1 VRSLESDPGLK
12 PHLLHSCRGLR
23 TASLL
28 LFSLASCAGAAG
40 SASTSA
46 GFAGNQSVAS
56 DFSARDVDGKTL
68 RLSDYLGKEA
78 VLLDFWSTYCE
89 PCLAEMPHL
98 RRMYDE
104 QKAKGFVVIAIA
116 MDGPETVAE
125 VPAFAKRNGMIFPVV
140 LDEDSHVAQIY
151 NPKKTAP
158 LSVLIDKTGK
168 VYRVREG
175 YNPGDEKLVEADVLK
190 VLEPATP

>member
-1 VRSLESDPGLK
+1 VS
-12 PHLLHSCRGLR
+12 
-23 TASLL
+23 
-28 LFSLASCAGAAG
+28 AAG
-40 SASTSA
+40 L
-46 GFAGNQSVAS
+46 GGNQTVAS

-68 RLSDYLGKEA
+68 RLSDYLGKQA

-98 RRMYDE
+98 RKIYDE

-116 MDGPETVAE
+116 MDGPETVAD
-125 VPAFAKRNGMIFPVV
+125 VPSFAKRNGMIFPVV

-151 NPKKTAP
+151 NPKKAAP

-168 VYRVREG
+168 VFRVREG
-175 YNPGDEKLVEADVLK
+175 YNPGDENLVEADVLK
-190 VLEPATP
+190 VLEPTAAPAAPL

>member
-1 VRSLESDPGLK
+1 VS
-12 PHLLHSCRGLR
+12 
-23 TASLL
+23 
-28 LFSLASCAGAAG
+28 AAG
-40 SASTSA
+40 LGA
-46 GFAGNQSVAS
+46 NQTVAS

-68 RLSDYLGKEA
+68 RLSDYLGKQA

-98 RRMYDE
+98 RKIYDE

-116 MDGPETVAE
+116 MDGPETVAD
-125 VPAFAKRNGMIFPVV
+125 VPSFAKRNGMIFPVV

-151 NPKKTAP
+151 NPKKAAP

-168 VYRVREG
+168 VFRVREG
-175 YNPGDEKLVEADVLK
+175 YNPGDENLVEADVLK
-190 VLEPATP
+190 VLEPTAAPAAPL